1 MKDAVGGSISL
12 MFIAVFI
19 LLIAGYLALSLN
31 YNKAFRA
38 KNKIIKIL
46 EQNETWDADVQSK
59 ISDGLN
65 ELRYPS
71 YNNLDINGDGWS
83 CQRGY
88 CVKWIKDDKNQ
99 EKNSGYFKVVT
110 ATKIDI
116 PGIDRLMRSL
126 DFFQVSGDTIK
137 LYPPEEIKTG

>member
-46 EQNETWDADVQSK
+46 EQNEAWDGEVQSE
-59 ISDGLN
+59 ISNSLN
-65 ELRYPS
+65 EIRYPS
-71 YNNLDINGDGWS
+71 YNKLDMTGEGWA

-88 CVKWIKDDKNQ
+88 CVKWIPSENP
-99 EKNSGYFKVVT
+99 EKAERYSGYFKVVT
-110 ATKIDI
+110 ATKI
-116 PGIDRLMRSL
+116 GIDRLMRSL

-137 LYPPEEIKTG
+137 LYPPKVINT